1 MQAVN
6 VALVGFGRA
15 GRVFHA
21 PLISHIEGL
30 RLAAIASSRPDD
42 ARKAYPDARAY
53 ATPDQAFDDPVID
66 LVVIATPNDL
76 HFPLAAAAL
85 GKGKH
90 VVIDKPIAASVEE
103 TRKLI
108 AIAEQAGRIVSVFQ
122 NRRWDADFLTLK
134 RLIAE
139 GLLGDVTVFESR
151 IDRYRVPTGGWREKK
166 GPSNGLW
173 YDIGAHTGD
182 QVLTLFGPP
191 LGVMA
196 DFAIQ
201 RAGVEMPDYFQV
213 LLRYEKLR
221 VVLAGN
227 FLAAEND
234 RRFLVHGTR
243 ASFVKCGA
251 DPQEAALTA
260 GQLPGPGWGEDPRP
274 GHLRLADGTIQ
285 EVRAEAGDYR
295 RYYAGMRDAI
305 RSGAKPPVTA
315 AEGLAVMRL
324 LEIAERSAAERR
336 EIAFDR

>member
-1 MQAVN
+1 MQSVN

-21 PLISHIEGL
+21 PLLSHIEGL
-30 RLAAIASSRPDD
+30 RLAAIVSSRPDD
-42 ARKAYPDARAY
+42 VRKAYPEARAY
-53 ATPDQAFDDPVID
+53 AKPEDAFDDPAIE

-85 GKGKH
+85 AAGKH
-90 VVIDKPIAASVEE
+90 VVIDKPFAATVDE
-103 TRKLI
+103 TEKLI

-134 RLIAE
+134 RVIAE

-151 IDRYRVPTGGWREKK
+151 IDRYRVPTGGWREKR

-182 QVLTLFGPP
+182 QALTLFGPP
-191 LGVMA
+191 LAVMA
-196 DFAIQ
+196 DFAVQ
-201 RAGVEMPDYFQV
+201 REGVEMPDYFLVQ
-213 LLRYEKLR
+213 LRYERLR
-221 VVLAGN
+221 VVLSGN

-243 ASFVKCGA
+243 ASFVKSGA

-260 GQLPGPGWGEDPRP
+260 GQIPGPGWGEDPRP
-274 GHLRLADGTIQ
+274 GHLRLADGTIE
-285 EVRAEAGDYR
+285 EVRAEVGDYR
-295 RYYAGMRDAI
+295 HYYMGIRGAI
-305 RSGAKPPVTA
+305 TGGAQPPVTA

-324 LEIAERSAAERR
+324 LEITERSAAERR
-336 EIAFDR
+336 EIAFDG

>member
-53 ATPDQAFDDPVID
+53 RTPDEVYDDPTID

-76 HFPLAAAAL
+76 HFPVAAAAL
-85 GKGKH
+85 EKGKH
-90 VVIDKPIAASVEE
+90 VVVDKPFTTSVEE

-108 AIAEQAGRIVSVFQ
+108 AIAERAGRIVSVFQ
-122 NRRWDADFLTLK
+122 NRRWDADFLTIK
-134 RLIAE
+134 RVIAE

-182 QVLTLFGPP
+182 QALTLFGPP

-201 RAGVEMPDYFQV
+201 RTGVEMPDYFLVQ
-213 LLRYEKLR
+213 LRYERLR
-221 VVLAGN
+221 VVLSGN

-234 RRFLVHGTR
+234 RRLLVHGTG
-243 ASFVKCGA
+243 ASFVKSGA

-260 GQLPGPGWGEDPRP
+260 GQLPGLGWGEDPRP

-285 EVRAEAGDYR
+285 EVRSEAGDYR
-295 RYYAGMRDAI
+295 LYYMGMRDAI
-305 RSGAKPPVTA
+305 ASGAQPPVTA

-324 LEIAERSAAERR
+324 LEIAEQSAMERR
-336 EIAFDR
+336 ELPFG